1 MVKTIWTQI
10 YKKKQKMI
18 SKKLMNNGVF
28 KKTMENV
35 RKHRDIKLGTTEK
48 GRNYLVSEPKYI
60 MQEFF
65 FFWKSINTNEKKKQI
80 PMNKLVLLG
89 FLIL

>member
-1 MVKTIWTQI
+1 
-10 YKKKQKMI
+10 MI

-28 KKTMENV
+28 KKTVENV
-35 RKHRDIKLGTTEK
+35 RKHRDIKLGTTKK

-65 FFWKSINTNEKKKQI
+65 FSENLLIQMKKKA
-80 PMNKLVLLG
+80 NTYE
-89 FLIL
+89 

>member
-1 MVKTIWTQI
+1 
-10 YKKKQKMI
+10 
-18 SKKLMNNGVF
+18 MNNGVF

-65 FFWKSINTNEKKKQI
+65 FFSENLLIQMKKKS
-80 PMNKLVLLG
+80 KYL
-89 FLIL
+89 